1 MKLAKYRQGGV
12 RIPFDNVGF
21 QQLQLQLQ
29 SVINALNRD
38 EEKRPRR
45 NGKDFEWHLVSM
57 KSRQLQ
63 MQRLIGLWVVAKGN
77 IELLFRKHPKIQ
89 QSC

>member
-1 MKLAKYRQGGV
+1 MTRSKYRKGGV
-12 RIPFDNVGF
+12 RIPFDNAGF
-21 QQLQLQLQ
+21 QQLQ

-63 MQRLIGLWVVAKGN
+63 MQRLIGFWT
-77 IELLFRKHPKIQ
+77 
-89 QSC
+89 